1 MITLRTTASMRA
13 ALTSSLDPA
22 LRALLGKRMAQLA
35 RDYDGDLADIV
46 EFSVVEPGDS
56 SATIEAGVGFSI
68 LHNLVDGAAFGEPD
82 FTPSWEW
89 AQDHG
94 AFFELVF
101 ILSDDGYG
109 IIVFVPDDP
118 GVEFDVH
125 ALCLEHV
132 RCPPDRCR
140 FE

>member
-1 MITLRTTASMRA
+1 MLSLRTTASMRA
-13 ALTSSLDPA
+13 ALTSTLDPA
-22 LRALLGKRMAQLA
+22 LRALLGKRMTQLA
-35 RDYDGDLADIV
+35 RDFDGDLADIV

-68 LHNLVDGAAFGEPD
+68 LHNLVDGVAFGDDD

-125 ALCLEHV
+125 SLCLEHA